1 MGLFDENAYEQA
13 LIQLFQELGYD
24 HVYGPDL
31 TDRDYTNPL
40 LDDVVVSSLS
50 RINRQLPNNAIEEAL
65 RKLKH
70 IEGANLNERNFK
82 FTQWMQNG
90 VEVSFSNAQHETKYD
105 IVKLIDFENPNK
117 NTLQIINQYTIHG
130 IENKRPDMV
139 VMVNG
144 IPLVVIEL
152 KSPSREETDASE
164 AYLQLRNYMGYI
176 PELFTFNAFSV
187 MSDMAETKIG
197 TITANEDRYMAWK
210 QPDGKV
216 ADYDTIFKNV
226 FEPEVFFN
234 LLKNYILWDEDG
246 IKSKKILAGYHQF
259 YAVEKAV
266 VRAQEAVKGDGKIGV
281 FWHTQGSG
289 KSLSMV
295 MFAHHPAVQQ
305 LNATIV
311 VITDRND
318 LDDQLYG
325 QFSHTK
331 TFLRQTAVQATD
343 RKNLRDLLAN
353 RVSGGI
359 IFTTMQKF
367 EDYDSP
373 LSERKN
379 IIVMTDE
386 AHRGQYGMEEKV
398 DTEGRVHIGTARKIR
413 NSLPNASFIG
423 FTGTPISDKDRDTQE
438 VFGDYI
444 DVYDMTQA
452 VNDDATKPIYYE
464 SRVIKLKLNEA
475 ALQQIDEEYDRLRE
489 EGAEE
494 ADLEQNKKEMSH
506 MDALLGTDETINAL
520 VNDILDHYENNRQQ
534 VCGGKAMIVAY
545 SRPIAMK
552 IYSRI
557 LEMRSTWTEKVKVV
571 MTSGN
576 QDPEEWQKIIG
587 SKTYKKELAARF
599 KDNESELKIVI
610 VVDMWLTGFDVPSL
624 ATMYVFKPMKGH
636 NLMQAIARVN
646 RVFPEKSGGLI
657 VDYVGIAAALRNAM
671 NVYTKRDR
679 ERFADNDIRKTA
691 YVKFQEHMQICKDML
706 HGFDFSQFQQTDD
719 AGRALLIKGGVNF
732 LMDSSKNEQREIFL
746 KNASLLN
753 SSVTLCRSLLN
764 EEQRYETAF
773 MESVRTLINRL
784 CKPGKITKRQINE
797 RISALLQQSVQ
808 SEGVVNLFDQK
819 TEFSLFDEK
828 FMEEVR
834 NMKEKNIAAQLLAN
848 LLRGKVKG
856 LSRGNVIQ
864 GETFSRMLESTLSR
878 YLKGLLTNEEVIKEL
893 LKMAAEF
900 AEAEKAGEEL
910 GLTPEEKAF
919 YDALTKPQAVKDFY
933 QNEQLVEMTKELTE
947 MLRKNNTVD
956 WYRRDAERAN
966 MRRLVKRLLKKYK
979 YPPEEAEGAM
989 NDVLRQCEQWV
1000 DQENRG
1006 QAVPM
1011 AYITGESYKRIAAE
1025 DDINKNRRP

>member
-13 LIQLFQELGYD
+13 LIQLFQGLGYD

-40 LDDVVVSSLS
+40 LDDVVLSSLS
-50 RINRQLPNNAIEEAL
+50 RINRLLPDNAIAEAL

-70 IEGANLNERNFK
+70 IEGANLSERNFK
-82 FTQWMQNG
+82 FTQLLQNG
-90 VEVSFSNAQHETKYD
+90 VEVCYSNVRHETKYD
-105 IVKLIDFENPNK
+105 LVKLIDFENPDN
-117 NTLQIINQYTIHG
+117 NSFLIVNQFSVRG
-130 IENKRPDMV
+130 LDLKRADMV
-139 VMVNG
+139 VFVNG
-144 IPLVVIEL
+144 FPLVVVEL

-164 AYLQLRNYMGYI
+164 AYLQLRNYMGCI
-176 PELFTFNAFSV
+176 PDLFTFNAFCV

-197 TITANEDRYMAWK
+197 TITAKEDRYMVWK

-226 FEPEVFFN
+226 FQPKVFLN
-234 LLKNYILWDEDG
+234 LLKNYILWDENG
-246 IKSKKILAGYHQF
+246 IDSKKILAGYHQF
-259 YAVEKAV
+259 YAVEKAA
-266 VRAQEAVKGDGKIGV
+266 VRAEQAVKGNGKIGV

-295 MFAHHPAVQQ
+295 MFAHHPVVQQ
-305 LNATIV
+305 MNATLV

-325 QFSHTK
+325 QFSRTK

-343 RKNLRDLLAN
+343 RKHLRELLAN
-353 RVSGGI
+353 RVTGGI

-386 AHRGQYGMEEKV
+386 AHRGQYGMEEKIGE
-398 DTEGRVHIGTARKIR
+398 DGRVHIGTARKIR
-413 NSLPNASFIG
+413 NSLPNASFVG

-452 VNDDATKPIYYE
+452 VEDGATMPVYYE
-464 SRVIKLKLNEA
+464 SRVIKLKLNEDV
-475 ALQQIDEEYDRLRE
+475 LRQIDDEYDRLRD
-489 EGAEE
+489 EGADE
-494 ADLEQNKKEMSH
+494 ADIEQNKKEMSH
-506 MDALLGTDETINAL
+506 MDALLGTDETINSL
-520 VNDILDHYENNRQQ
+520 VDDILDHYEHNRQQ

-552 IYSRI
+552 IYKRI
-557 LEMRSTWTEKVKVV
+557 LELRSSWNRKVKVV

-576 QDPEEWQKIIG
+576 QDPEEWQQVIG
-587 SKTYKKELAARF
+587 SKGYKKDLAARF
-599 KDNESELKIVI
+599 KDVNSELKIAI

-646 RVFPEKSGGLI
+646 RVFAEKSGGLI
-657 VDYVGIAAALRNAM
+657 VDYVGIAAALRKAM

-679 ERFADNDIRKTA
+679 DRFADNNIRTTA
-691 YVKFQEHMQICKDML
+691 YEKFQEHMQICKDML
-706 HGFDFSQFQQTDD
+706 HGFDFSQFQKTDD
-719 AGRALLIKGGVNF
+719 AGRANLIKGGVNF
-732 LMDSSKNEQREIFL
+732 LMAPSKSDEQESFL
-746 KNASLLN
+746 KHAALLN

-764 EEQRYETAF
+764 EEQRYESAF
-773 MESVRTLINRL
+773 MESVRTIITRL
-784 CKPGKITKRQINE
+784 LKPGKVSKKQINE
-797 RISALLQQSVQ
+797 RISALLQQSVE
-808 SEGVVNLFDQK
+808 SEGVVNIFDQK

-834 NMKEKNIAAQLLAN
+834 NMKEKNIAAQLLAK
-848 LLRGKVKG
+848 LLRGKVNAVST
-856 LSRGNVIQ
+856 LNLVQ
-864 GETFSRMLESTLSR
+864 GEAFSQMLENTLSR
-878 YLKGLLTNEEVIKEL
+878 YLKGLLDNEDVIKEL
-893 LKMAAEF
+893 LAMAKEF
-900 AEAEKAGEEL
+900 AKAEEAGKEL
-910 GLTPEEKAF
+910 GLSPEEKAF
-919 YDALTKPQAVKDFY
+919 YDALTKPQAVRDFY
-933 QNEQLVEMTKELTE
+933 ENDELVKMTKELTE
-947 MLRKNNTVD
+947 MLRKNNTID
-956 WYRRDAERAN
+956 WYRRESERAN

-979 YPPEEAEGAM
+979 YPPEKQEDAM

-1000 DQENRG
+1000 EENQSYESREYMVDELG
-1006 QAVPM
+1006 VGRM
-1011 AYITGESYKRIAAE
+1011 AADHDFS
-1025 DDINKNRRP
+1025 

>member
-13 LIQLFQELGYD
+13 LIQLFQGLGYD
-24 HVYGPDL
+24 YVYGPDL

-40 LDDVVVSSLS
+40 LDDVVLSSLS
-50 RINRQLPNNAIEEAL
+50 RINRLLPDNAIAEAL

-70 IEGANLNERNFK
+70 IEGANLSERNFK
-82 FTQWMQNG
+82 FTQLMQNG
-90 VEVSFSNAQHETKYD
+90 VEVSYSNVRHETKHD
-105 IVKLIDFENPNK
+105 LVKLIDFENPGN
-117 NTLQIINQYTIHG
+117 NSFLIVNQFSVRG
-130 IENKRPDMV
+130 FDLKRADMV
-139 VMVNG
+139 VFVNG
-144 IPLVVIEL
+144 FPLVVVEL

-164 AYLQLRNYMGYI
+164 AYLQLRNYMGCI
-176 PELFTFNAFSV
+176 PDLFTFNAFCV

-197 TITANEDRYMAWK
+197 TITAKEDRYMVWK

-226 FEPEVFFN
+226 FQPKVFLN
-234 LLKNYILWDEDG
+234 LLKNYILWDENG
-246 IKSKKILAGYHQF
+246 IDSKKILAGYHQF
-259 YAVEKAV
+259 YAVEKAA
-266 VRAQEAVKGDGKIGV
+266 VRAEQAVKGNGKIGV

-295 MFAHHPAVQQ
+295 MFAHHPVVQQ
-305 LNATIV
+305 MNATLV

-325 QFSHTK
+325 QFRRTT

-343 RKNLRDLLAN
+343 RKHLRELLAN
-353 RVSGGI
+353 RVTGGI

-386 AHRGQYGMEEKV
+386 AHRGQYGMEEKIGE
-398 DTEGRVHIGTARKIR
+398 DGRVHIGTARKIR
-413 NSLPNASFIG
+413 NSLPNASFVG

-452 VNDDATKPIYYE
+452 VEDGATMPVYYE
-464 SRVIKLKLNEA
+464 SRVIKLKLNEDV
-475 ALQQIDEEYDRLRE
+475 LRQIDDEYDRLRD
-489 EGAEE
+489 EGADE
-494 ADLEQNKKEMSH
+494 ADIEQNKKEMSH
-506 MDALLGTDETINAL
+506 MDALLGTDETINSL
-520 VNDILDHYENNRQQ
+520 VDDILDHYEHNRQQ

-552 IYSRI
+552 IYKRI
-557 LEMRSTWTEKVKVV
+557 LELRSSWNRKVKVV

-576 QDPEEWQKIIG
+576 QDPEEWQQVIG
-587 SKTYKKELAARF
+587 SKGYKKDLAARF
-599 KDNESELKIVI
+599 KDVNSELKIVI

-646 RVFPEKSGGLI
+646 RVFAEKSGGLI
-657 VDYVGIAAALRNAM
+657 VDYVGIAAALRKAM

-679 ERFADNDIRKTA
+679 DRFADNNIRTTA
-691 YVKFQEHMQICKDML
+691 YEKFQEHMQICKDML
-706 HGFDFSQFQQTDD
+706 HGFDFSQFQKTDD
-719 AGRALLIKGGVNF
+719 AGRANLIKGGVNF
-732 LMDSSKNEQREIFL
+732 LMAPSKSDEQESFL
-746 KNASLLN
+746 KHAALLN

-764 EEQRYETAF
+764 DEQRYESAF
-773 MESVRTLINRL
+773 MESVRTIITRL
-784 CKPGKITKRQINE
+784 LKPGKVSKKQINE
-797 RISALLQQSVQ
+797 RISALLQQSVE
-808 SEGVVNLFDQK
+808 SEGVVNIFDQK

-834 NMKEKNIAAQLLAN
+834 NMKEKNIAAQLLAK
-848 LLRGKVKG
+848 LLRGKVNAVST
-856 LSRGNVIQ
+856 LNLVQ
-864 GETFSRMLESTLSR
+864 GEAFSKMLENTLSR
-878 YLKGLLTNEEVIKEL
+878 YLKGLLDNEDVIKEL
-893 LKMAAEF
+893 LAMAKEF
-900 AEAEKAGEEL
+900 AKAEEAGKEL
-910 GLTPEEKAF
+910 GLSPEEKAF
-919 YDALTKPQAVKDFY
+919 YDALTKPQAVRDFY
-933 QNEQLVEMTKELTE
+933 ENDELVKMTKELTE
-947 MLRKNNTVD
+947 MLRKNNTID
-956 WYRRDAERAN
+956 WYRRESERAN

-979 YPPEEAEGAM
+979 YPPEKQEDAM

-1000 DQENRG
+1000 EENQSYESREYMVDELG
-1006 QAVPM
+1006 VDLM
-1011 AYITGESYKRIAAE
+1011 AADHDFS
-1025 DDINKNRRP
+1025 